1 MREHLRTARGDTVSA
16 LVECRAQ
23 VKPRGPDAADAPLV
37 SRAMKRAAQQQ
48 HVAAANALPA
58 TQPPK
63 PFAEV
68 LGGASKGAAA
78 NGGRVGGGKAVA
90 AQRGGRQGAHSGLS
104 VAAEEAVSGGEEEED
119 EDDEEGEQK
128 KPGRRKITIQ
138 FINDK
143 NKRHITFSK
152 RKAGVIKK
160 VRRSPSCVPL
170 PLVLAARHASVWM
183 TS

>member
-90 AQRGGRQGAHSGLS
+90 AQRGGRQGAHAGLS

>member
-1 MREHLRTARGDTVSA
+1 LTSLVGYSEHGSNSGARRGR
-16 LVECRAQ
+16 RA
-23 VKPRGPDAADAPLV
+23 AV

-90 AQRGGRQGAHSGLS
+90 AQRGGRQGAHAGLS

-160 VRRSPSCVPL
+160 VPRSASCVPL
-170 PLVLAARHASVWM
+170 HLAAATPASG
-183 TS
+183 

>member
-1 MREHLRTARGDTVSA
+1 
-16 LVECRAQ
+16 
-23 VKPRGPDAADAPLV
+23 
-37 SRAMKRAAQQQ
+37 MKRAAQQQ